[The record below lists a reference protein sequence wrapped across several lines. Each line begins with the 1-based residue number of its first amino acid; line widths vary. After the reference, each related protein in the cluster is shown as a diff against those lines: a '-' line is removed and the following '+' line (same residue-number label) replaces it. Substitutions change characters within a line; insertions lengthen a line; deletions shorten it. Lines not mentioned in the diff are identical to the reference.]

1 MICGRIQK
9 DTIAQTRGGILY
21 GGMDTGGGFFLRE
34 RCPREAVLLQFVGE
48 QLQNLM
54 EQRPQIGGIELIK
67 PPFLRLQTIFC
78 EEGEGAACESFQT
91 GNARKNIFAVKRLCR
106 FRGESLGLCRF
117 ADALL
122 QKGKVLLPLAVFVKK
137 AIDILPEGR
146 KRRFCRCLP
155 HFAAKQMEN
164 GGRGGFF

>member
-21 GGMDTGGGFFLRE
+21 GGMDTGSGFFLRE

-91 GNARKNIFAVKRLCR
+91 GNARKIF
-106 FRGESLGLCRF
+106 
-117 ADALL
+117 
-122 QKGKVLLPLAVFVKK
+122 LP
-137 AIDILPEGR
+137 
-146 KRRFCRCLP
+146 
-155 HFAAKQMEN
+155 
-164 GGRGGFF
+164 